1 MSNAARLTS
10 MSTRHGDE
18 ERGPDHV
25 LGLVTDPD
33 MPTQVGNR
41 LAQRVV
47 DWLEDETGAQWAIDV
62 VSDPVTAGH
71 SDSDEMLR
79 AVSKHR
85 DHNGWR
91 FAICLTDLPLLMRQG
106 VLLAD
111 ASTKRGVAVMSLPA
125 LGALAPYRRTYRAL
139 VHLLADLLDSANGS
153 GVIRPF
159 RRTERDGSVDVR
171 YTSPHRR
178 SWLMLISGMVRAN
191 RPWQLVWGLSSA
203 LAAALAAAGFG
214 IFTSTVWQIGDV
226 LGPPR
231 AISTM
236 VFSLVLMTG
245 WLIAAHGLWERVGRR
260 AIRDRRLAVL
270 YNAST
275 VTTLSTGVVLLYL
288 VVYAVSLIAS
298 AALIDSS
305 ILAQTLGHQTS
316 WTTYLRLA
324 WMVTTMAILGGALGS
339 SLETDA
345 AVRQAAYGYREE
357 QRRAQY
363 AEEGETEYD
372 TRSAEEKAAEDES
385 TEQDNSAQ

>member
-1 MSNAARLTS
+1 MANQARLTR

-41 LAQRVV
+41 TAQEVV
-47 DWLEDETGAQWAIDV
+47 EWLEEETGAEWAIDV

-79 AVSKHR
+79 AVSQHR
-85 DHNGWR
+85 ERNGWR
-91 FAICLTDLPLLMRQG
+91 FAICLTDLPLLLHHG

-111 ASTKRGVAVMSLPA
+111 ASTERGVALVSLPA
-125 LGALAPYRRTYRAL
+125 LGAFRPYRRTYRAL
-139 VHLLADLLDSANGS
+139 LRLLADLLDSADGS
-153 GVIRPF
+153 RVSRPF
-159 RRTERDGSVDVR
+159 RRSQHDGSVDVR
-171 YTSPHRR
+171 YTTSRWR
-178 SWLMLISGMVRAN
+178 GWLMLTSGMVRAN
-191 RPWQLVWGLSSA
+191 RPWQLMWGLSSA

-226 LGPPR
+226 LGPLR
-231 AISTM
+231 AIGTM
-236 VFSLVLMTG
+236 VFSLGLMTG

-260 AIRDRRLAVL
+260 AIRDRRLALL

-275 VTTLSTGVVLLYL
+275 VTTLSVGVVLLYL
-288 VVYAVSLIAS
+288 VVYAVSLVAS
-298 AALIDSS
+298 ATLLDAS
-305 ILAQTLGHQTS
+305 ILGQTLGHETS
-316 WTTYLRLA
+316 WTTYLRLS
-324 WMVTTMAILGGALGS
+324 WMVSSMAILAGALGS

-363 AEEGETEYD
+363 AEDEEHEQD
-372 TRSAEEKAAEDES
+372 TRSAEEREAEDASDSE
-385 TEQDNSAQ
+385 E